1 MLWHEEGYQITSVS
15 THVYSHNGYNI
26 LFEGFFFIAIPISFV
41 DPAFYLPW
49 VEQRTLGQTI
59 INDKVY
65 HPIRD
70 WGRMGGGWRVCDVR
84 NILEE
89 ERSAAV
95 RDWIEEQASIQ
106 WF

>member
-1 MLWHEEGYQITSVS
+1 MLWHEEGYQITSVG
-15 THVYSHNGYNI
+15 THVYSPNGYDVQ
-26 LFEGFFFIAIPISFV
+26 FKGFCFIAIPISFIN
-41 DPAFYLPW
+41 PAFYLPR
-49 VEQRTLGQTI
+49 VEQRTLGQMI

-65 HPIRD
+65 LPIRD
-70 WGRMGGGWRVCDVR
+70 WGRMGASWRVCDVR

-95 RDWIEEQASIQ
+95 RDWVEEQASIQ